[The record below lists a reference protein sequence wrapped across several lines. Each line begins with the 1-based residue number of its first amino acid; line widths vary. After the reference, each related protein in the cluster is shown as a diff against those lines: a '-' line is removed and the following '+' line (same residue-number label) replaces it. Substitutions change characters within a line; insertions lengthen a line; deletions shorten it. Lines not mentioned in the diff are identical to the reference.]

1 MGCGASTESDG
12 FTELHRLIRDKD
24 WDGVRARIQ
33 SNPGEVREKNDRGKL
48 PLHFAADYEAPLD
61 VVRYLVEQYH
71 DSVREK
77 NNNGNLPLHLAADNK
92 APLDVMRYLVEQYP
106 DSVREKDRA
115 YKNLPLHLAARNKAP
130 LDVVRYLVEQYPGG
144 VREKDIYGN
153 LPLHRAAWNAPLD
166 VVRYLVEKYPDGVR
180 EKNEGG
186 NLPLHKAA
194 WNAPLDVVRYLVEQY
209 PQGVHVRGGHE
220 NKTSLELAERYSA
233 SSEVVAYLKQAE
245 TAGNH
250 RPPPPSKTA
259 TAAPSSTT
267 SSVASKPHHSEA
279 AATVSHI
286 NSPGAWD
293 VFISHCQRDANAV
306 VMAEALFASFEKRG
320 LRVWLDVKM
329 KKRDVAAM
337 EEGAKN
343 STMVLAIVTGGG
355 DNPEHA
361 FFRREFCLQELRW
374 AQSVGASIQPVIMV
388 DDKKR
393 IGEFLSAAPSDMQ
406 ALGQVD
412 WIDMNRGA
420 VQYWEVGV
428 DMLEERLEEARA
440 TRQRQR

>member
-12 FTELHRLIRDKD
+12 LTELHDLIIVKN

-33 SNPGEVREKNDRGKL
+33 SNPGEVRQKNFRGWF
-48 PLHFAADYEAPLD
+48 PLHWAAY
-61 VVRYLVEQYH
+61 
-71 DSVREK
+71 
-77 NNNGNLPLHLAADNK
+77 NK
-92 APLDVMRYLVEQYP
+92 
-106 DSVREKDRA
+106 
-115 YKNLPLHLAARNKAP
+115 
-130 LDVVRYLVEQYPGG
+130 
-144 VREKDIYGN
+144 
-153 LPLHRAAWNAPLD
+153 APLD
-166 VVRYLVEKYPDGVR
+166 VVRYLVEKYPDSVR
-180 EKNEGG
+180 EKTGSGG
-186 NLPLHKAA
+186 SLPLHMAA
-194 WNAPLDVVRYLVEQY
+194 AHDAPLDVVRYLVEQY

-343 STMVLAIVTGGG
+343 STMVIAIVTGGG
-355 DNPEHA
+355 DNPDHA

-374 AQSVGASIQPVIMV
+374 AQSVGASIQPVITV

-393 IGEFLSAAPSDMQ
+393 IGEFLSAAPSDLQ

>member
-12 FTELHRLIRDKD
+12 LTELHRLIIDKN

-33 SNPGEVREKNDRGKL
+33 SNPGQVRQKNKYGVL
-48 PLHFAADYEAPLD
+48 PLHWAAANE
-61 VVRYLVEQYH
+61 
-71 DSVREK
+71 
-77 NNNGNLPLHLAADNK
+77 
-92 APLDVMRYLVEQYP
+92 
-106 DSVREKDRA
+106 
-115 YKNLPLHLAARNKAP
+115 
-130 LDVVRYLVEQYPGG
+130 
-144 VREKDIYGN
+144 
-153 LPLHRAAWNAPLD
+153 APLD

-180 EKNEGG
+180 EKSIYG
-186 NLPLHKAA
+186 NLPLHFAADNKAPLDVVRYLVEKYPDGVREKSNDGQLPLHEA
-194 WNAPLDVVRYLVEQY
+194 ARFSAPLDVVRYLVEQY
-209 PQGVHVRGGHE
+209 PQGVHVRGKQ
-220 NKTSLELAERYSA
+220 NKTPLELAEENGA
-233 SSEVVAYLKQAE
+233 FSEVASFLRQAE
-245 TAGNH
+245 AKNH
-250 RPPPPSKTA
+250 LPPTNM
-259 TAAPSSTT
+259 TTTTT

-279 AATVSHI
+279 TATVSHI
-286 NSPGAWD
+286 NLPGEWD

-343 STMVLAIVTGGG
+343 STMVIAIVTGGG
-355 DNPEHA
+355 DNPDHA
-361 FFRREFCLQELRW
+361 FFRREFCLKELRW
-374 AQSVGASIQPVIMV
+374 AQSVGASIQPVITV

-393 IGEFLSAAPSDMQ
+393 IGEFLSAAPSDLQ